1 MADQIVVK
9 LFNISAAWLLGL
21 EIQWGSADLSSNYIT
36 LNKPFLHSEPQFLH
50 L

>member
-9 LFNISAAWLLGL
+9 LFNISAAWWFGL
-21 EIQWGSADLSSNYIT
+21 EMEWGLADLSSNYIT
-36 LNKPFLHSEPQFLH
+36 LNKPFLHPEAQFPH